1 MEQETNM
8 ADAVRSGMNRS
19 DQPAGTYRIPT
30 PGYLHAARII
40 MIVHG
45 ALVLVS
51 GIYLVRA
58 DDIAIPSALAWVSV
72 VEGGL
77 RVIVASLFRRGANA
91 LRVAALVLCG
101 IGVIG
106 GFMAGGLGI
115 LLSAAPNLIVLR
127 CLIHEDTKE
136 WFGTDNWS

>member
-1 MEQETNM
+1 MEQETNT
-8 ADAVRSGMNRS
+8 ASSVRPGAN
-19 DQPAGTYRIPT
+19 GTDGATRTWHVPT

-40 MIVHG
+40 MIIHG

-77 RVIVASLFRRGANA
+77 RVLVASLFRRGANA

-106 GFMAGGLGI
+106 GVMAGGLGI
-115 LLSAAPNLIVLR
+115 LLSAVPNLIVLR
-127 CLIHEDTKE
+127 CLLHEDTKE
-136 WFGTDNWS
+136 WFGTDDWS